1 MNIGAMFGE
10 MSFLLSGGAAATLV
24 AAQDSRVSYA
34 NSIIF
39 IFYYS
44 NVIFF
49 S

>member
-34 NSIIF
+34 NSLNLVSF
-39 IFYYS
+39 L
-44 NVIFF
+44 
-49 S
+49 